1 MSFKRIILVL
11 ALVLSLLMAL
21 LLGLGFRQYS
31 LYVGHKAIS
40 DQTETLLFR
49 FTVIREQL
57 VEALLQGGDNDLSGV
72 AFSLEQFNSTLS
84 TVLADHRIPDEYKL
98 SFMQAVD
105 LPGMVVLVRQLE
117 LRPNAPDLRR
127 SLNRELRIL
136 GERLLLFDRLLVD
149 QAKRRLI
156 GFQNFLIGA
165 LALSLLGALTAMFLG
180 YRRLI
185 LPLLAEPQ
193 QRGVIGEEDDIRP
206 PAVGASLLAGPV
218 ASDGVVM
225 GIAHEV
231 NDLAN
236 GMINYAQVLADEL
249 QDRPGQREIAAKMIA
264 TGEQLAGIIKKTIF
278 YSRGD
283 EEEFL
288 PLAEVLADAVLL
300 GRYALKSSGIQ
311 VEMDLPADFPAMP
324 VNARRMQQV
333 FLALFEDARRILNL
347 HYPAKDANKCFQ
359 IHGEVRSREQGRC
372 LQLSLGDQ
380 MGFMAAAEGEGFGR
394 LQDIVAQQGGTLRVE
409 ATSGRNPA
417 IILEFPC

>member
-1 MSFKRIILVL
+1 MALKRLVL
-11 ALVLSLLMAL
+11 FAILGVGLLLAMLLSL
-21 LLGLGFRQYS
+21 GLRQYS
-31 LYVGHKAIS
+31 LYNGHKAIA

-57 VEALLQGGDNDLSGV
+57 SEELFQVEAIDLGGVSL
-72 AFSLEQFNSTLS
+72 SLEQFNSSLS
-84 TVLADHRIPDEYKL
+84 AVLADRRIPDEYKL
-98 SFMQAVD
+98 GFMQAVD

-117 LRPNAPDLRR
+117 LRPNASELRR
-127 SLNRELRIL
+127 NLNRELRVL
-136 GERLLLFDRLLVD
+136 GERLLLFDRLVRE
-149 QAKRRLI
+149 QARRQLI
-156 GFQNFLIGA
+156 GFQSMLIGA
-165 LALSLLGALTAMFLG
+165 LALLLAGALASMLVG
-180 YRRLI
+180 YRRLV
-185 LPLLAEPQ
+185 LPFLAE
-193 QRGVIGEEDDIRP
+193 REDGGKESDNRRP
-206 PAVGASLLAGPV
+206 AAAGASLLAGPV

-264 TGEQLAGIIKKTIF
+264 TGEQLAGIMKKTIF

-311 VEMDLPADFPAMP
+311 VEMDLPADFPALP

-333 FLALFEDARRILNL
+333 FLVLFEDARRVLNL
-347 HYPAKDANKCFQ
+347 HYPAKDANKRFR
-359 IHGEVRSREQGRC
+359 IHGEIRSREQGRC

-380 MGFMAAAEGEGFGR
+380 MGFMATAEGEGFGR
-394 LQDIVAQQGGTLRVE
+394 LQEIVAQQGGALKIE
-409 ATSGRNPA
+409 AASGRHPA